1 MKVLKLENIFVKDP
15 GWGCLY
21 DEKKNSVYIYKT
33 IDSWFEFFFP
43 FLGWVIPHWIYEI
56 SKEEYE
62 KLSINNSRNKKG
74 QLSFG
79 IFILGGIVGIGIGD
93 NVKFVSSKTLGIIS
107 IIFAIIVSVLFKYIF
122 FIKKGKD
129 IGYKEKYK
137 AYIMPSSIK
146 QIIKFLLLT
155 SFIFITIYSAVSSL
169 LSDQFTLIFAI
180 GLVLFL
186 TFYFF
191 SFAFLYEN
199 QQHYYVLL
207 KK

>member
-1 MKVLKLENIFVKDP
+1 M
-15 GWGCLY
+15 
-21 DEKKNSVYIYKT
+21 
-33 IDSWFEFFFP
+33 
-43 FLGWVIPHWIYEI
+43 
-56 SKEEYE
+56 
-62 KLSINNSRNKKG
+62 
-74 QLSFG
+74 SFG
-79 IFILGGIVGIGIGD
+79 ISILGGIVEIGIGD